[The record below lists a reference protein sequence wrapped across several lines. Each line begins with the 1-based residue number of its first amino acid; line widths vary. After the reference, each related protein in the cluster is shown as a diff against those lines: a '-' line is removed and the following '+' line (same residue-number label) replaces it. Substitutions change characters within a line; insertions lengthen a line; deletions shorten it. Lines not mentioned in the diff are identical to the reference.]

1 MQNLSNII
9 VFQNYE
15 TFNNL
20 AHGQFMEWLKKI
32 EFSQT
37 VANQFMKVSKNIKQP
52 TSVDLGIN
60 ALYLIAT
67 LPEEEIL
74 SYFFKKAYNAN
85 SKSV

>member
-1 MQNLSNII
+1 MEVDFQFVNVHKFRNVSKYPNIT

-20 AHGQFMEWLKKI
+20 AHGQFMEWVEKI

-67 LPEEEIL
+67 LPEE
-74 SYFFKKAYNAN
+74 
-85 SKSV
+85 